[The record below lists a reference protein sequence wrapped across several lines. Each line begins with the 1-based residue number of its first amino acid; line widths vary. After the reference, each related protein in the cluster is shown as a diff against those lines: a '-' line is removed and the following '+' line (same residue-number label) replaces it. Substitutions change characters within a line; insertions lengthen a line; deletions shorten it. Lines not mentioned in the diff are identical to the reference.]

1 METWTKMKKKK
12 KIKNLKNCKDS
23 EPEMYRSILVNEKK
37 KKSRLWVFEFL
48 NITVSL
54 FYNNW
59 TQQDRRET
67 LAGKIN
73 SKKYKSKKDKSLLR
87 GIEPRSRAWQ
97 ARILT
102 VKLQEIE
109 IASNRIRTYD
119 LLITSEVPYQLGH
132 RSCFLLVWAPMPWPV
147 LMLCKLPVALYVW
160 CRWYLMDM
168 GVTPTWM
175 VY

>member
-1 METWTKMKKKK
+1 MFFRSGKKLNLNFLDPRNKSTDHHHHHHTRANHPNQQQQQQEDQPTGWWA
-12 KIKNLKNCKDS
+12 KN
-23 EPEMYRSILVNEKK
+23 
-37 KKSRLWVFEFL
+37 
-48 NITVSL
+48 
-54 FYNNW
+54 
-59 TQQDRRET
+59 
-67 LAGKIN
+67 
-73 SKKYKSKKDKSLLR
+73 KSLLR

-168 GVTPTWM
+168 GVTPTSM